1 MQKDAS
7 VRKLQQHLTS
17 AHKRLS
23 HLGLSLDLI
32 QDSGLDADFSSSLSD
47 PDDVGG
53 RDGDSHPPAP
63 PYPPGSGAI
72 RSGCSR
78 GGRLLQGGGNSQRQP
93 SRGRKS
99 ASSET
104 ESGGLRSSQLGSC
117 DWKRIAD
124 GSRQGS
130 CSTESAPGSRC
141 SPMSSSSGYS
151 ARGEASAAA
160 TASMLSST
168 APPTPAAAAA
178 AATAVGAASDHSR
191 LGRMLPRDGNRD
203 CHDDDDTD
211 SEKTSSSRGGRT
223 SLAEHYPHFPNSQE
237 ESGVGFREGL
247 PFHVQGFSS
256 SSRRMSAPSDNGR
269 ASSNHSSSDRS
280 RRKRRRRHHHHQQHH
295 HRRRH
300 SASSVTNV
308 EKLSEIR
315 AAIAHDLQH
324 ARSLSNVL
332 GNSVSKELDN
342 VFRRHRRRQ
351 LRRRSSSTRSRE
363 DLAGSIVGS
372 YGLEDTSDTFSFVSS
387 FLSVPSLHAVT
398 NDGYALVSSSSA
410 DGLSVLDN
418 DALYP
423 DRRRKTSLTSRAGET
438 ADYARSRT
446 PTAAQ
451 GADHHHHHL
460 HHQHRSS
467 LDSQD
472 TDVKMV
478 RENEL
483 NQRLAEHQ
491 APSKTVGERSC
502 HRGTSPA
509 TYALVKENCD
519 RNVGNVQKNCR
530 PDRGSGAAPHPG
542 CVQGNGRSLSHLRDG
557 CNGRSQVFTV
567 QTART
572 PRFVQAGYA
581 QTRALCTTDTFI

>member
-1 MQKDAS
+1 
-7 VRKLQQHLTS
+7 
-17 AHKRLS
+17 
-23 HLGLSLDLI
+23 
-32 QDSGLDADFSSSLSD
+32 
-47 PDDVGG
+47 
-53 RDGDSHPPAP
+53 
-63 PYPPGSGAI
+63 
-72 RSGCSR
+72 
-78 GGRLLQGGGNSQRQP
+78 
-93 SRGRKS
+93 
-99 ASSET
+99 
-104 ESGGLRSSQLGSC
+104 
-117 DWKRIAD
+117 
-124 GSRQGS
+124 
-130 CSTESAPGSRC
+130 
-141 SPMSSSSGYS
+141 
-151 ARGEASAAA
+151 
-160 TASMLSST
+160 MLSSA

-178 AATAVGAASDHSR
+178 TTTAVGAALDHSR
-191 LGRMLPRDGNRD
+191 LGRMSSRDGNRD
-203 CHDDDDTD
+203 YHDDDDTD
-211 SEKTSSSRGGRT
+211 SEKTSSSRGGLT

-247 PFHVQGFSS
+247 PFHVPGFSS
-256 SSRRMSAPSDNGR
+256 SSRRLSAPSDNGR

-280 RRKRRRRHHHHQQHH
+280 RRKRRRRHQHHQHQHHHQ

-308 EKLSEIR
+308 DKLAEIR

-342 VFRRHRRRQ
+342 VFRRHRHRQ

-398 NDGYALVSSSSA
+398 NDGYALMSSA

-423 DRRRKTSLTSRAGET
+423 DRRRKTSLTSRADES
-438 ADYARSRT
+438 ADHARSQN
-446 PTAAQ
+446 PAAAQ
-451 GADHHHHHL
+451 GADHHHHHQHHQHL
-460 HHQHRSS
+460 HHHHRSS
-467 LDSQD
+467 LDSQN
-472 TDVKMV
+472 TDVRLF
-478 RENEL
+478 RESEL

-502 HRGTSPA
+502 YRGTSPA
-509 TYALVKENCD
+509 TCALVKENCD
-519 RNVGNVQKNCR
+519 RNAVNAGSVQKNCR
-530 PDRGSGAAPHPG
+530 PDRGPGAAPHPG
-542 CVQGNGRSLSHLRDG
+542 CVQGSGRSLSHLQDG
-557 CNGRSQVFTV
+557 SNGRSQVFTV

>member
-47 PDDVGG
+47 PEDVGG

-63 PYPPGSGAI
+63 PYPPGSGAT

-78 GGRLLQGGGNSQRQP
+78 GERLLQGGGNSQTQP

-117 DWKRIAD
+117 DWKQIAE

-141 SPMSSSSGYS
+141 SPLSSSSGYS
-151 ARGEASAAA
+151 ARGESSAAV
-160 TASMLSST
+160 TASMLSSA

-178 AATAVGAASDHSR
+178 TTTAVGAALDHSR
-191 LGRMLPRDGNRD
+191 LGRMSSRDGNRD
-203 CHDDDDTD
+203 YHDDDDTD
-211 SEKTSSSRGGRT
+211 SEKTSSSRGGLT

-247 PFHVQGFSS
+247 PFHVPGFSS
-256 SSRRMSAPSDNGR
+256 SSRRLSAPSDNGR

-280 RRKRRRRHHHHQQHH
+280 RRKRRRRHQHHQHQHHHQ

-308 EKLSEIR
+308 DKLAEIR

-342 VFRRHRRRQ
+342 VFRRHRHRQ

-398 NDGYALVSSSSA
+398 NDGYALMSSA

-423 DRRRKTSLTSRAGET
+423 DRRRKTSLTSRADES
-438 ADYARSRT
+438 ADHARSQN
-446 PTAAQ
+446 PAAAQ
-451 GADHHHHHL
+451 GA
-460 HHQHRSS
+460 
-467 LDSQD
+467 
-472 TDVKMV
+472 
-478 RENEL
+478 
-483 NQRLAEHQ
+483 
-491 APSKTVGERSC
+491 
-502 HRGTSPA
+502 
-509 TYALVKENCD
+509 
-519 RNVGNVQKNCR
+519 
-530 PDRGSGAAPHPG
+530 
-542 CVQGNGRSLSHLRDG
+542 
-557 CNGRSQVFTV
+557 
-567 QTART
+567 ART
-572 PRFVQAGYA
+572 HWDSILEHSETVYWN
-581 QTRALCTTDTFI
+581 ALG